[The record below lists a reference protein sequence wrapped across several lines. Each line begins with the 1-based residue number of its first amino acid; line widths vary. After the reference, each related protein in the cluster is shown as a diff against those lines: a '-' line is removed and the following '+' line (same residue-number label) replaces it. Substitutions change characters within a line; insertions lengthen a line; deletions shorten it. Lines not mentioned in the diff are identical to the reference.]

1 MMNFE
6 EDIKGRLSFLL
17 FLLPSLPHLPLDLA
31 NLFSLY
37 EYGVMSK
44 SASTPDN

>member
-1 MMNFE
+1 MP
-6 EDIKGRLSFLL
+6 
-17 FLLPSLPHLPLDLA
+17 LLPSLPHLPLDLV